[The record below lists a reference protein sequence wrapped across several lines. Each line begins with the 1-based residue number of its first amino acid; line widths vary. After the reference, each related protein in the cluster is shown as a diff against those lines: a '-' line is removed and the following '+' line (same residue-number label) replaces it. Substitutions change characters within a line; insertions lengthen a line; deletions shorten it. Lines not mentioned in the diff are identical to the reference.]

1 MKTVYVA
8 GPMRGYD
15 QFNFPAFDAAEARL
29 RAAGWH
35 VISPAQMD
43 RDLGFDEHRNSLDG
57 FDLEAAIRR
66 DVEAIM
72 SLVAAEGDAIAML
85 PGWEKSRGAKAEKAL
100 AEWRG
105 LLVLDAVTLEP
116 LMEAAA

>member
-1 MKTVYVA
+1 
-8 GPMRGYD
+8 
-15 QFNFPAFDAAEARL
+15 
-29 RAAGWH
+29 
-35 VISPAQMD
+35 
-43 RDLGFDEHRNSLDG
+43 
-57 FDLEAAIRR
+57 
-66 DVEAIM
+66 M